1 MNWNLKIPK
10 IMNLYWGK
18 NKPLSY
24 LRYLTVYSFNKYNPD
39 WEIRIYYPK
48 YIMNCETWITD
59 EQKSDMCES
68 VDFFENLLSIP
79 NVSIYEFDMK
89 IVGMPNDISEVHKSD
104 IIRLYLLYKGG
115 FWSDFDILYIKSIE
129 TSVLN
134 TIEYKD
140 AEALI
145 CFHDM
150 SYYIGFL
157 GGSINN
163 FIFKHL
169 LTQIPYNYNKKKYQ
183 TVGSSLYKI
192 YKPDTYPFTKN
203 IPKSF
208 VYPIMW
214 NEVNLLLEE
223 KNFLK
228 EDTIG
233 IHWFGGSAL
242 TNNIMNHINDNNQ
255 QSFLKGLIKENE
267 DRQILSLGDKSTS
280 NIDNNG
286 NICT

>member
-1 MNWNLKIPK
+1 
-10 IMNLYWGK
+10 MNLYWGR

-24 LRYLTVYSFNKYNPD
+24 LRYLTVYSFYKHNPD
-39 WEIRIYYPK
+39 WEIRIYYPS
-48 YIMNCETWITD
+48 YIMNNETWITN
-59 EQKSDMCES
+59 EQKNNIYDEI
-68 VDFFENLLSIP
+68 DFFENLSSIP
-79 NVSIYEFDMK
+79 NVSLYEFNMK
-89 IVGMPNDISEVHKSD
+89 TVGMPNDISEVHKSD

-115 FWSDFDILYIKSIE
+115 FWSDFDILYIKSME

-134 TIEYKD
+134 TSEYID

-157 GGSINN
+157 GGTINN

-183 TVGSSLYKI
+183 SVGSSLYKT
-192 YKPDTYPFTKN
+192 YKPDIHPSTKN
-203 IPKSF
+203 ISKSL
-208 VYPIMW
+208 VYPVIW
-214 NEVNLLLEE
+214 NEVYLLLENS
-223 KNFLK
+223 NFLK

-233 IHWFGGSAL
+233 VHWFGGSSL
-242 TNNIMNHINDNNQ
+242 TNNIMNSINDENQ

-267 DRQILSLGDKSTS
+267 DRKILSLGNESTS
-280 NIDNNG
+280 NINDNG
-286 NICT
+286 IICT